1 MIELEKI
8 NKSYIVGKEKY
19 QVLHDIDLIIE
30 DREMLAILGKSG
42 SGKTTLLNILGTL
55 DKSDSG
61 TCSMDGTRT
70 DNMSEGK
77 KADFRN
83 HNIGFVMQEYSLINH
98 KSVLFNV
105 MLPMFFGNT
114 KYKVMKEKAKEA
126 LAKVDL
132 AEVANKKANE
142 LSGGQRQ
149 RVAIA
154 RAIVNE
160 PKYLLADEPT
170 GALDTAT
177 SKEIVSLLK
186 KINESGTT
194 IIIVTHEAM
203 VAENC
208 HRVIHICDGRIK
220 TEE

>member
-1 MIELEKI
+1 MIQMKQI
-8 NKSYIVGKEKY
+8 NKSYIIGKEKY
-19 QVLHDIDLIIE
+19 HVLKDVDLTIE
-30 DREMLAILGKSG
+30 DQEMLAILGKSG

-61 TCSMDGTRT
+61 ICNMDGIRT
-70 DNMSEGK
+70 DSMSEGK

-83 HNIGFVMQEYSLINH
+83 KNIGFVMQEYSLINH

-105 MLPMFFGNT
+105 MLPMFFGKT
-114 KYKVMKEKAKEA
+114 KYKIMKEKAKEA
-126 LAKVDL
+126 LVKVDL
-132 AEVANKKANE
+132 EEAVNKKANE

-177 SKEIVSLLK
+177 SIEIVNLLK
-186 KINESGTT
+186 RINQEGTT
-194 IIIVTHEAM
+194 VILVTHEAM

-208 HRVIHICDGRIK
+208 HRVIHICDGKI
-220 TEE
+220 EEEK